1 MLVSYAFICLYALFS
16 LVSGRVA
23 DTQAHRTSVFLK
35 KNLKKNSTH
44 KKTIVQTKNH
54 IPVYAVSKKF
64 NTRTNTHTHK
74 IQHHS
79 PQTQTHTHEK
89 IRRTNTRKFSKYYI
103 QNISKFNAP
112 THHSP
117 NQKPR
122 SFIHTFFSRLH
133 VPLYTHF
140 PLVSGRIAYTQ
151 AHTHTQKNKNS
162 IKQNLDHSKNHS
174 KIKNFKK
181 KRTLNGNE
189 KIGKKQNKTHIYT
202 YTYIHIYIYTYIH
215 VYIYPYIHI
224 YKLAKKK

>member
-35 KNLKKNSTH
+35 KKFKKNSTH

-122 SFIHTFFSRLH
+122 SFIHTRFSL
-133 VPLYTHF
+133 VSTFLYTHIF
-140 PLVSGRIAYTQ
+140 LWSQ
-151 AHTHTQKNKNS
+151 AASPTRRHTHTHK
-162 IKQNLDHSKNHS
+162 
-174 KIKNFKK
+174 KIKILSNRTLIIQKIIQKLKISKK
-181 KRTLNGNE
+181 KE
-189 KIGKKQNKTHIYT
+189 H
-202 YTYIHIYIYTYIH
+202 
-215 VYIYPYIHI
+215 
-224 YKLAKKK
+224 

>member
-89 IRRTNTRKFSKYYI
+89 IRRTNTRKFSKYSKYFKI
-103 QNISKFNAP
+103 QRTNTPQSKPKTTFLY
-112 THHSP
+112 THVFLSS
-117 NQKPR
+117 PR
-122 SFIHTFFSRLH
+122 SFIHTFSSGLRPHRLH
-133 VPLYTHF
+133 A
-140 PLVSGRIAYTQ
+140 G
-151 AHTHTQKNKNS
+151 AHTHT
-162 IKQNLDHSKNHS
+162 
-174 KIKNFKK
+174 KK
-181 KRTLNGNE
+181 
-189 KIGKKQNKTHIYT
+189 
-202 YTYIHIYIYTYIH
+202 
-215 VYIYPYIHI
+215 
-224 YKLAKKK
+224 